1 LGNIPV
7 MQYVTE
13 AVDGLALHEESAR
26 EDRKVEGRIILSEG
40 GRERTNGLKWLCQLD
55 DHSY

>member
-1 LGNIPV
+1 
-7 MQYVTE
+7 MQYVTG

-26 EDRKVEGRIILSEG
+26 EGRKVEGRIILSEV